1 MCGFGNDRKTP
12 RNLRQ
17 ELHTS
22 WMTHRLSIESIRR
35 AAKVI
40 DPVFLNT
47 PQYAAESL
55 SDALG
60 ARVIVKVETAN
71 PIRCFKGRGADYYV
85 SKLQPGER
93 LITAS
98 AGNLGQ
104 AMAYACRR
112 RGIQLT
118 VYASTKANP
127 FKVQRI
133 RAFGADVVLVGNDFD
148 DAKIE
153 AKRAASQS
161 GVRMVEDSLDV
172 ETGEGAGT
180 IGIELAAYSEPLEAV
195 VMAFGNGALACG
207 VGVSLKH
214 VAPATRIFAVQA
226 AGAPAMIESWRQR
239 RLVKYDSINTIADG
253 IGVRIPI
260 PECVDDMHGV
270 IDEGFF
276 VQDQS
281 LIEAMRLAHKHLGLV
296 LEPSGAAGIAALLQH
311 KAVFSGRTVAI
322 VLCGGNLTPDQIRN
336 WLL

>member
-1 MCGFGNDRKTP
+1 
-12 RNLRQ
+12 
-17 ELHTS
+17 
-22 WMTHRLSIESIRR
+22 MTHRLNIENIRR

-47 PQYAAESL
+47 PQYVAESL

-60 ARVIVKVETAN
+60 ARVIVKIETVN

-104 AMAYACRR
+104 AMGYACRR

-118 VYASTKANP
+118 VYASTKANS
-127 FKVQRI
+127 FKIERM
-133 RAFGADVVLVGNDFD
+133 RAFGANVVLVGNDFD

-153 AKRAASQS
+153 AKRAASES

-180 IGIELAAYSEPLEAV
+180 IGLELAAFGERLDAV
-195 VMAFGNGALACG
+195 IMAFGNGALACG
-207 VGVSLKH
+207 VGVCLKH
-214 VAPATRIFAVQA
+214 VSPTTRIVAVQA

-239 RLVKYDSINTIADG
+239 RLLKYDSINTIADG
-253 IGVRIPI
+253 IGIRIPI

-270 IDEGFF
+270 IDDGVF
-276 VQDQS
+276 VQDRS
-281 LIEAMRLAHKHLGLV
+281 LIDAMRLAHEHLGLIV
-296 LEPSGAAGIAALLQH
+296 EPSGAAGIAALLEH
-311 KAVFSGRTVAI
+311 KATFSGSTVAI
-322 VLCGGNLTPDQIRN
+322 VLCGGNLTPDQIRS
-336 WLL
+336 WLG

>member
-1 MCGFGNDRKTP
+1 MA
-12 RNLRQ
+12 
-17 ELHTS
+17 
-22 WMTHRLSIESIRR
+22 HRLNIENIRQ

-40 DPVFLNT
+40 DPVFLNS
-47 PQYAAESL
+47 PQYVAEPL
-55 SDALG
+55 SDVLG
-60 ARVIVKVETAN
+60 ARIVVKIETAN

-112 RGIQLT
+112 RRIQLT

-127 FKVQRI
+127 FKIERM
-133 RAFGADVVLVGNDFD
+133 RSFGAEVVLVGNDFD

-153 AKRAASQS
+153 AKRAACQS

-180 IGIELAAYSEPLEAV
+180 IGIELAAFEERLDAV

-207 VGVSLKH
+207 VGVFLKH
-214 VAPATRIFAVQA
+214 VVPATRIVGVQA

-239 RLVKYDSINTIADG
+239 RVIKYDTISTIADG
-253 IGVRIPI
+253 IGIRIPI
-260 PECVDDMHGV
+260 PECVEDMHGV
-270 IDEGFF
+270 IDKGYL

-281 LIEAMRLAHKHLGLV
+281 LIEAMRLAHEHLGLI
-296 LEPSGAAGIAALLQH
+296 LEPSGAAGIAALLENKDDFVGQ
-311 KAVFSGRTVAI
+311 TVAV
-322 VLCGGNLTPDQIRN
+322 VLCGGNLTPAQIRS
-336 WLL
+336 WLV

>member
-1 MCGFGNDRKTP
+1 
-12 RNLRQ
+12 
-17 ELHTS
+17 
-22 WMTHRLSIESIRR
+22 MTHRLSIENIRQ

-47 PQYAAESL
+47 PQYVAESL

-60 ARVIVKVETAN
+60 ARVIVKIETAN

-85 SKLQPGER
+85 SKLPAGER

-112 RGIQLT
+112 RGIPLT
-118 VYASTKANP
+118 VYASTKANR
-127 FKVQRI
+127 FKIERM
-133 RAFGADVVLVGNDFD
+133 RAFGAKVVLVGDDFD

-153 AKRAASQS
+153 AKRAAVES

-180 IGIELAAYSEPLEAV
+180 IGFELAQFDERLDAV
-195 VMAFGNGALACG
+195 IMAFGNGALACG
-207 VGVSLKH
+207 VGVFLKQA
-214 VAPATRIFAVQA
+214 APTTRIVAVQA
-226 AGAPAMIESWRQR
+226 AGAPAMIESWRQGS
-239 RLVKYDSINTIADG
+239 LVKYEAIDTIADG
-253 IGVRIPI
+253 IGIRIPI

-276 VQDQS
+276 VQDRS
-281 LIEAMRLAHKHLGLV
+281 LIDAMRLAQEHLGLV
-296 LEPSGAAGIAALLQH
+296 LEPSGAAGIAALLEH
-311 KAVFSGRTVAI
+311 KAAFAGSTVAV
-322 VLCGGNLTPDQIRN
+322 VLCGGNLTPDQIRS
-336 WLL
+336 WLA